1 MERDTPTRVFLLFTQ
16 VCILVLAGAQLALCL
31 QPEWGNGFSVY
42 DIASAEF
49 FNLHPLLNVL
59 AFGVAMT
66 ESLISFQGFGL
77 RHGVAK
83 TLHALLQLASLIL
96 GIAAFSIVVAYH
108 NANSYPNFYRFA
120 PPALKAAFL
129 RYHKVG
135 GLAVYCGAMAAVCTG
150 LMQKQSFLRS
160 RTPQAPLF
168 GSANLLANATAVV
181 SVLTALG
188 VLGVLGADRTTS
200 AGCEA
205 SRPGDPSCATP
216 FPPPGTADTGFMGAE
231 NQPSAQLR
239 RNKAPSNRPP
249 RSLNQ
254 FMYSEYTPNTAS
266 MTGETHLFRTP
277 SPFLGPVGV
286 WGLDLPYCTA
296 SYYLPLYAWNA
307 ETDPCCMLWITL
319 DECLLCW
326 LTDSFLVD
334 PDPPAALS
342 NAPSNFLASEAQSLP
357 AEFTKSFGGRGNT
370 QELMDYM
377 AKNASEETTGLYI
390 PTATSCYYGFYAVC
404 HPIEL
409 DFGKYVR
416 PAHTFNSNCPHL
428 CAKPESNTTNM
439 QYRVRLPVALSN
451 GAELP
456 RHPTNI
462 EWRTSVV
469 VQPFDAR
476 SSKRCSQRHGNFN
489 VLGTPSD
496 FAASVHTQES
506 RGDLESAH

>member
-108 NANSYPNFYRFA
+108 NANSYPNFYSVHSWIGLTVYVFAWTQFLGGLFIFWLPGLA

-129 RYHKVG
+129 RYHK
-135 GLAVYCGAMAAVCTG
+135 
-150 LMQKQSFLRS
+150 
-160 RTPQAPLF
+160 
-168 GSANLLANATAVV
+168 
-181 SVLTALG
+181 

-239 RNKAPSNRPP
+239 RNKAPSNRPV
-249 RSLNQ
+249 N
-254 FMYSEYTPNTAS
+254 
-266 MTGETHLFRTP
+266 
-277 SPFLGPVGV
+277 
-286 WGLDLPYCTA
+286 
-296 SYYLPLYAWNA
+296 
-307 ETDPCCMLWITL
+307 
-319 DECLLCW
+319 
-326 LTDSFLVD
+326 
-334 PDPPAALS
+334 
-342 NAPSNFLASEAQSLP
+342 
-357 AEFTKSFGGRGNT
+357 
-370 QELMDYM
+370 
-377 AKNASEETTGLYI
+377 
-390 PTATSCYYGFYAVC
+390 
-404 HPIEL
+404 
-409 DFGKYVR
+409 
-416 PAHTFNSNCPHL
+416 
-428 CAKPESNTTNM
+428 
-439 QYRVRLPVALSN
+439 
-451 GAELP
+451 
-456 RHPTNI
+456 
-462 EWRTSVV
+462 
-469 VQPFDAR
+469 
-476 SSKRCSQRHGNFN
+476 
-489 VLGTPSD
+489 
-496 FAASVHTQES
+496 
-506 RGDLESAH
+506 